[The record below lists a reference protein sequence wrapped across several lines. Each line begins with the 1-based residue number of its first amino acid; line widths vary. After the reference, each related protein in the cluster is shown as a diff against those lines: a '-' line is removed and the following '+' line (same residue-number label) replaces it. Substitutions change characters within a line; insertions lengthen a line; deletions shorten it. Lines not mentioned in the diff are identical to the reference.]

1 MHRRVRMSP
10 RGGVAVRGF
19 VSGRGPPLR
28 GGKDSPER
36 AYRSDG
42 PVSAGVPM
50 LPASN
55 ASERRLFTPFSSK
68 KNLQII
74 RIRKQERLDGFGQTT
89 VRIREMIAGIDLEIV
104 GNTEPRHQLQHLFRA
119 RADLIHDR
127 MPRIALIVTQRKI
140 SIVGN
145 PHHLV
150 PLSIFHETGIPERR

>member
-1 MHRRVRMSP
+1 MARSLRR
-10 RGGVAVRGF
+10 GVAVRGF

-36 AYRSDG
+36 AYRSEG
-42 PVSAGVPM
+42 PVSAGVQSGQT
-50 LPASN
+50 AFVIF
-55 ASERRLFTPFSSK
+55 E
-68 KNLQII
+68 KNLLII
-74 RIRKQERLDGFGQTT
+74 RICKQERLDGFGQTT

-104 GNTEPRHQLQHLFRA
+104 GDTEPRHQLQHLFRA

-150 PLSIFHETGIPERR
+150 PLSIFHETGIPERRRAAGNS